1 MSVRATAPSPPWP
14 PGSVG
19 HWVGALALLLAG
31 CGEPSPSPT
40 VGSNSNWL
48 RTCGADA
55 DCEGGLAC
63 RCGACTRACAADGDC
78 GALAGARCVLEA
90 DASIPAYCRDE
101 APLDGGMCR
110 PRCEAGTCPE
120 GWACALGAC
129 TPLALPDAAACAEL
143 PAPNADERA
152 QQDALLDVVEW
163 ARQDGTIACAGA
175 AAAPPAAAAW
185 VDPRL
190 FCAARLLAASVAA
203 GQASGLVDAQGRTT
217 TDRMSL
223 AGFPA
228 GAWAEGYAVRAET
241 APEAWS
247 TMLGDD
253 EFCSGAGDAALSSVG
268 VGVLGEAYVVTLG
281 AP

>member
-1 MSVRATAPSPPWP
+1 MSVEAITPRPLQTPGFVGSWVAP
-14 PGSVG
+14 
-19 HWVGALALLLAG
+19 LALLLAG
-31 CGEPSPSPT
+31 CGEPPPSPT

-48 RTCGADA
+48 RGCSDDA

-63 RCGACTRACAADGDC
+63 RCGACTRSCTADDDC
-78 GALAGARCVLEA
+78 RALAGARCVLEA
-90 DASIPAYCRDE
+90 DASVPAYCGDA

-129 TPLALPDAAACAEL
+129 TPVALPDAAACAEL
-143 PAPNADERA
+143 PAPTADERA
-152 QQDALLDVVEW
+152 REDALIDVVER
-163 ARQDGTIACAGA
+163 ARQDGSIACAGE

-203 GQASGLVDAQGRTT
+203 GQAYGLVDAQGRTT

-247 TMLGDD
+247 TMLEDE
-253 EFCSGAGDAALSSVG
+253 EFCSGAGDGSLSSLG
-268 VGVLGEAYVVTLG
+268 VGVIGQAFVVTLG